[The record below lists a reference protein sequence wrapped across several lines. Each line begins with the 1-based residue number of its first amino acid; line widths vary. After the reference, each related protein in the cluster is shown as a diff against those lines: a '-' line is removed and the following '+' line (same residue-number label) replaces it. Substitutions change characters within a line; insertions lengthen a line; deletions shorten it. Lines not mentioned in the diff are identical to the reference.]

1 LLKKKQLE
9 LENKKQEINDIQ
21 SEITAIIKNLANKNN
36 ELSEKQIELSKIKT
50 ESLLKMSELQKNN
63 KMLAIEILELEKI
76 IDMKKMEFKKNT
88 EEIQNIQSLTSI
100 NNIETTK
107 TIDIESNI
115 DSNIKYNKSKLKISN
130 MLRLEVWT
138 MYNGRN
144 FDGKCYVCDKIIFF
158 ENFECDH
165 IIAEA
170 DGGYTILENLRPICK
185 YCNVHC
191 GTTNMDEYKLYITN
205 IKKQYNDKIKK

>member
-1 LLKKKQLE
+1 MLKKKQLE